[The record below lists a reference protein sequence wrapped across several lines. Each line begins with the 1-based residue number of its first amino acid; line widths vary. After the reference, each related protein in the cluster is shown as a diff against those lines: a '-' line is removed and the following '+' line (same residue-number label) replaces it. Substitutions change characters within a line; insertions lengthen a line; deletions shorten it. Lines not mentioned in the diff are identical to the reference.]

1 MLKSL
6 HISNYAL
13 IDTVD
18 INFHHGFNIITG
30 ETGAG
35 KSIMLGALS
44 LILGGRADLKAVRDS
59 GKKSVIEASFE
70 VSKYP
75 KLKEYCLDNDIEWD
89 DTLCIL
95 RREIAPAGRSRAFIN
110 DSPVTLDLL
119 SHVAMQ
125 LVDIHSQHQNQ
136 LLTSGD
142 FQLRVIDN
150 LAGNGELLAEYSR
163 RYNAYRNAVRRLH
176 DTKKQLEQNRN
187 DEDFTRFQLEQL
199 DELGLT
205 DGEQEQ
211 LEHDRDILS
220 NITDIKTTISGALDS
235 LSEGTHNALDLLS
248 ETSDYCEELSR
259 FLEDSDNIGER
270 LETVRIELR
279 DIAETLTAYDQEF
292 QADPEELEAI
302 ESRLNT
308 IYSLQQKHRVS
319 TVAELIALR
328 EELRDRLDKLENSSF
343 TVEELEKEAR
353 RAKNAAKQL
362 AVELSQRRS
371 EEAAQL
377 EETLRQRAMPLG
389 MKNLRTQ
396 VKVTQGELTP
406 TGIDKVEFLFAFNKN
421 QPLMPVG
428 GTASGGEISRLMLSI
443 KAIIATKMQLPS
455 IIFDEVDTGVSGDV
469 ADRMGG
475 MMHDIARTIQVI
487 TITHLPQVAAKGN
500 AHFKVYK
507 EDDDE
512 STHTRI
518 RELTGDDRVGEIAVM
533 LSGSTVDEAA
543 RANARSLLNNIDK

>member
-18 INFHHGFNIITG
+18 ITFHHGFNIITG

-44 LILGGRADLKAVRDS
+44 LILGERADLKAVRDS
-59 GKKSVIEASFE
+59 GKKSVIEATFE
-70 VSKYP
+70 VDSYP
-75 KLKEYCLDNDIEWD
+75 RLKEFCLNNDIEWD

-136 LLTSGD
+136 LLTSGE
-142 FQLRVIDN
+142 FQLRVIDS
-150 LAGNGELLAEYSR
+150 LAGNGDLLAEYGH
-163 RYNAYRNAVRRLH
+163 RYSAYRGALRRLH
-176 DTKKQLEQNRN
+176 DTKRMIEQNRN

-199 DELGLT
+199 DEMGLT

-220 NITDIKTTISGALDS
+220 NITDIKSTIGGALDA
-235 LSEGTHNALDLLS
+235 LSDGTHNVLSLLT
-248 ETSDYCEELSR
+248 ETRDYCEELSR
-259 FLEDSDNIGER
+259 YLEDSDNIGER
-270 LETVRIELR
+270 LESTAIELK
-279 DIAETLTAYDQEF
+279 DIAETLSAYDQEF
-292 QADPEELEAI
+292 QADPDELDSI
-302 ESRLNT
+302 ETRLNQ
-308 IYSLQQKHRVS
+308 IYALQQKHHVS
-319 TVAELIALR
+319 TVAELITLR
-328 EELRDRLDKLENSSF
+328 EELREKLDRLENSSF

-353 RAKNAAKQL
+353 RAKNAARQL
-362 AVELSQRRS
+362 ATELSKRRA
-371 EEAAQL
+371 EEGKRFAM
-377 EETLRQRAMPLG
+377 ELRELAMPLG
-389 MKNLRTQ
+389 MKNLRTEI
-396 VKVTQGELTP
+396 KVTQGDLTP
-406 TGIDKVEFLFAFNKN
+406 SGMDTVEFLFAFNKN

-428 GTASGGEISRLMLSI
+428 GSASGGEISRLMLSI
-443 KAIIATKMQLPS
+443 KAIIAAKMQLPS

-469 ADRMGG
+469 ANRMGT
-475 MMHDIARTIQVI
+475 MMKDISHTIQVI
-487 TITHLPQVAAKGN
+487 TITHLPQVASKGN

-518 RELTGDDRVGEIAVM
+518 KELSDAERIDELAVM
-533 LSGSTVDEAA
+533 LSGSYVDEAA
-543 RANARSLLNNIDK
+543 RANARSLLNL